1 MIKLIYILIVNVLGF
16 AEEIFD
22 SGEDFFQNI
31 AKLSTTRNSVV
42 NIYKCHQH
50 RCCYEFA
57 LYWLQCFS
65 NLEKVFAK
73 YNKFAPPSRD
83 VIIDLKIDLIWL
95 NTVQPSTSYYD
106 ASFNWRVKW
115 QDKRVSWSNTSSDI
129 SYIGKM
135 ISHRNLM
142 VYIM

>member
-1 MIKLIYILIVNVLGF
+1 MLKKFLTQERIFFKTSQNYRQQETQSSTSKNVTNITVAVSLPDISCNVL
-16 AEEIFD
+16 I
-22 SGEDFFQNI
+22 
-31 AKLSTTRNSVV
+31 
-42 NIYKCHQH
+42 
-50 RCCYEFA
+50 
-57 LYWLQCFS
+57 

>member
-1 MIKLIYILIVNVLGF
+1 MNSDHFRVQLCLDLYRQQEIQSPTSKNVANITFTVSLPDIGFNILI
-16 AEEIFD
+16 
-22 SGEDFFQNI
+22 
-31 AKLSTTRNSVV
+31 
-42 NIYKCHQH
+42 
-50 RCCYEFA
+50 
-57 LYWLQCFS
+57 

-115 QDKRVSWSNTSSDI
+115 QDKRLSWSNTSSDI

-135 ISHRNLM
+135 ISHRKLM